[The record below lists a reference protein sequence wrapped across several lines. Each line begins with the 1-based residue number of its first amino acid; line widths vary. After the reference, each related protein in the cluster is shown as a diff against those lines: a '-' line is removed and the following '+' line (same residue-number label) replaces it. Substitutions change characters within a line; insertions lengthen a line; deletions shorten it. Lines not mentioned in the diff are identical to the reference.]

1 MTDRFSTPDVPVR
14 VFLDTSVI
22 IAAAISSR
30 GTSRAL
36 LNLLSAGGCTGFVS
50 DYVLEEVQRNV
61 SRKAPHMVSTMD
73 IIITQAGFTLV
84 TPTLQ
89 HIVRAEQYV
98 ELKDAPVVAAAVTAG
113 VDALVTLDKKHLL
126 QREREIHET
135 FGIAVV
141 DPGAILRRVL
151 ET

>member
-1 MTDRFSTPDVPVR
+1 VKGNPSTPDIPIQ

-36 LNLLSAGGCTGFVS
+36 LNLISAGGCKGFLSV
-50 DYVLEEVQRNV
+50 YVLEEVQRNL
-61 SRKAPHMVSTMD
+61 SRKAPHIVSTIDNLMSQARLNLVSPTTLH
-73 IIITQAGFTLV
+73 ITQAE
-84 TPTLQ
+84 Q
-89 HIVRAEQYV
+89 HV
-98 ELKDAPVVAAAVTAG
+98 ELKDAPVVAAAVIAR

-126 QREREIHET
+126 NREREIREAL
-135 FGIAVV
+135 GIAVV
-141 DPGAILRRVL
+141 DPGAILRRVV